1 MLPKETEEMK
11 WLWNNHIFMTNQCYN
26 EVIKSTIFETEIQKE
41 QYLNFFSSIKFCLN
55 EVIDIISDFEVKNTF
70 DVH

>member
-1 MLPKETEEMK
+1 
-11 WLWNNHIFMTNQCYN
+11 MTNQCYN

-41 QYLNFFSSIKFCLN
+41 QYLNFFSKVKFCLN